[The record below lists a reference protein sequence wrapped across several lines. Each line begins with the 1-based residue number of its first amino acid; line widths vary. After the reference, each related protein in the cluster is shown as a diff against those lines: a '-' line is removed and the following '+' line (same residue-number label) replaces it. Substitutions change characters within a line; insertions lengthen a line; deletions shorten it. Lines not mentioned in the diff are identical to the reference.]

1 MEDRRSAPV
10 APPKGTGTESETGVP
25 GSTYLFS
32 LLALVSVSAVTLL
45 IDAPEIYLAAACA
58 FAGDLYL
65 LWLAG
70 RPKADPAEGVSR
82 GLGPLLLV
90 GIVPAA
96 VTTFLAARGGLG
108 PLPESVYRILL
119 ATGFSVALLVST
131 FPIPLAV
138 KFKSMTSGLT
148 SDHTSTPYVSILVP
162 AYNEQAVIARTLESL
177 VNLNYDKKEIIV
189 IDDGS
194 ADLTPSIASWYKKYG
209 IKVLRK
215 PNGGKA
221 SALNYGILFSKG
233 EFLIMIDSDSMV
245 KRGAVKEI
253 VGPLAGD
260 PDVVAVAGNIK
271 VLNSRSFLTRIQELE
286 YAMAINTVRR
296 AFSLFGTV
304 MIVPGAFGA
313 FRKRE
318 VVGVG
323 GYDKD
328 TMTEDFDLTVKLL
341 KTRGTVTS
349 TATGVAYTEV
359 PSTWKSL
366 YAQRLR
372 WNTGTF
378 QTVYKHRDVFLNRRY
393 RLLHT
398 FVFPMVLLSLFN
410 PVASF
415 IAITG
420 GIMLVLTGAPLLLA
434 EMLALFILIQFFVAL
449 VALSLDGGDYRL
461 AVYSPFFVVVYKQF
475 IDFVTIVSAFKATV
489 ARKQEWGKLAREGGT
504 EAIRVPARNRVSSG
518 GFE

>member
-1 MEDRRSAPV
+1 MHEGGAADSPNASPH
-10 APPKGTGTESETGVP
+10 SELGVP
-25 GSTYLFS
+25 PSTYVFAA
-32 LLALVSVSAVTLL
+32 LALISVSVATIL
-45 IDAPEIYLAAACA
+45 IDRPEIYLAAGCA

-65 LWLAG
+65 LWLSG
-70 RPKADPAEGVSR
+70 RNKVGLATGVR
-82 GLGPLLLV
+82 YGLAPLLLV
-90 GIVPAA
+90 GVVPAA
-96 VTTFLAARGGLG
+96 TTTILAVGGELG
-108 PLPESVYRILL
+108 PPPASLFRILL
-119 ATGFSVALLVST
+119 ATGFSIALLVST

-138 KFKSMTSGLT
+138 KFKSMISKKVQG
-148 SDHTSTPYVSILVP
+148 SQSTPYVSILVP
-162 AYNEQAVIARTLESL
+162 AYNEQAVISRTLESL
-177 VNLNYDKKEIIV
+177 VNLNYERKEIIV

-245 KRGAVKEI
+245 TRGAVKEI
-253 VGPLAGD
+253 VASLTED

-271 VLNSRSFLTRIQELE
+271 VLNSRSVLTRIQELE
-286 YAMAINTVRR
+286 YSMAINTMRR

-318 VVGVG
+318 VVSVG

-341 KTRGTVTS
+341 KTRGIVSSTV
-349 TATGVAYTEV
+349 TGVAYTEV

-378 QTVYKHRDVFLNRRY
+378 QTVYKHRDVFLNRRFQ
-393 RLLHT
+393 LLHS

-410 PVASF
+410 PIASF
-415 IAITG
+415 IALAG
-420 GIMLVLTGAPLLLA
+420 GILLITTGAPLIFL
-434 EMLALFILIQFFVAL
+434 EMVVVFILVQFFVAL
-449 VALSLDGGDYRL
+449 VALSLDGGSYKL
-461 AVYSPFFVVVYKQF
+461 AVYSPFFVIVYKQF
-475 IDFVTIVSAFKATV
+475 IDFITVISLFKATMTR
-489 ARKQEWGKLAREGGT
+489 RKEWGKLAREGGT
-504 EAIRVPARNRVSSG
+504 GAIRVPVKYQSSG
-518 GFE
+518 TSEVFP